1 MFELKNKYLGINID
15 GCINNLEEFI
25 HSRMFELAHK
35 CGCKNFKNPYGYY
48 ISDCFDISKEK
59 CIDFLKQ
66 HIFELLIGIKPRE
79 FSASVI
85 KKIRGEKVKV
95 WIITSRNDDFL
106 PNNFC
111 GKMSD
116 VTTYY
121 LKENNIEFDKISL
134 NVKDKVNFCRENNIK
149 YMVEDNP
156 YDIAKLADNNIK
168 VFAFNAIYNMKC
180 SGENIN
186 RVFSWEHLY
195 YTLHDLYKICY

>member
-35 CGCKNFKNPYGYY
+35 SGCKNFKNPYGYY

-85 KKIRGEKVKV
+85 KKIREEKVKV
-95 WIITSRNDDFL
+95 WLITSRNDDFL
-106 PNNFC
+106 PDNFC

-156 YDIAKLADNNIK
+156 YDINKLADNNIK

-195 YTLHDLYKICY
+195 YTLHDLYKI